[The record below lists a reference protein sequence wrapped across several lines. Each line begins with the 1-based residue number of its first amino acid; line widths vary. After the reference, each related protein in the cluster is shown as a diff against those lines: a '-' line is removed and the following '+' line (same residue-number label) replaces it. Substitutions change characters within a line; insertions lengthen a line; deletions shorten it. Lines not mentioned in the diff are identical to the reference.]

1 MGLIDVEICDFNQR
15 GIGKIAKCDYDRRR
29 VPHTENKMKP
39 ESRAPLGSTK
49 KPELT
54 TPPDTFHGILSKYQQ
69 EKK

>member
-1 MGLIDVEICDFNQR
+1 MIGDV
-15 GIGKIAKCDYDRRR
+15 

-54 TPPDTFHGILSKYQQ
+54 TPPDTFHGILPKYQQ
-69 EKK
+69 EEK